1 MNLKNTY
8 PEIDNFFKKV
18 SFNEHDIDLLINT
31 LSTKYSSL
39 ELIRVKNVFN
49 LKLMGYGLEKEEK
62 KLEKNVEKF
71 KKPTDQL
78 KIENKNSKKEKKK
91 DVSRIDLKNKIKIH
105 MM

>member
-39 ELIRVKNVFN
+39 ELIRVKNVS
-49 LKLMGYGLEKEEK
+49 
-62 KLEKNVEKF
+62 
-71 KKPTDQL
+71 
-78 KIENKNSKKEKKK
+78 I
-91 DVSRIDLKNKIKIH
+91 
-105 MM
+105 